1 MKKVLS
7 VIAAV
12 SVLLSCDLAFSQGMP
27 DEYVKDAVSKVR
39 VAQQL
44 MAKANALARNN
55 PRDETLRTSMQLYA
69 QAGQMF
75 QEAGVIFKALGPD
88 RVRPEDIDACTK
100 ASEAC
105 LKAINQIKV
114 ILQRPNR

>member
-1 MKKVLS
+1 MRKIVS
-7 VIAAV
+7 VIVTV
-12 SVLLSCDLAFSQGMP
+12 SILLLCDLAFSQGMP

-75 QEAGVIFKALGPD
+75 QEAGAIFKALGPD
-88 RVRPEDIDACTK
+88 RVKPEDIDACNK

-105 LKAINQIKV
+105 LKAINQIKS
-114 ILQRPNR
+114 ILQRPRK